1 VTYTD
6 QTPLPWGQHKGTP
19 IGQAPSAYL
28 LWLFK
33 QDWIRDWPDVHDY
46 LVKNQDL
53 LLAEDEE
60 EKAGTDGFESLDEYM
75 RYGRD

>member
-1 VTYTD
+1 
-6 QTPLPWGQHKGTP
+6 
-19 IGQAPSAYL
+19 
-28 LWLFK
+28 
-33 QDWIRDWPDVHDY
+33 VHDY